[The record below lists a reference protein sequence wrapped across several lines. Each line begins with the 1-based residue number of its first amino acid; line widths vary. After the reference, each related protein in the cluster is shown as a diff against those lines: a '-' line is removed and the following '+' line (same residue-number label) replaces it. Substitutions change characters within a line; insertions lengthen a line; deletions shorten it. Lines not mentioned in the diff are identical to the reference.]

1 MKGSMSLQN
10 LDFAL
15 MAFEVANGL
24 ISIALTED
32 LGEAGDITT
41 QAILADQSP
50 IGNAVIIAKSAGVA
64 AGLPIVERVFAK
76 LAPPVQVDLR
86 AHDKDWLPPKQEVAH
101 LHGPLTSILAG
112 ERVALNFLQRLSGI
126 ATLTKKFVD
135 AVAGTKA
142 QILDTRKTTPG
153 WRILEKYAVQCGG
166 GFNHRMGL
174 HDMFL
179 VKENHITAAGTIT
192 AAVQKCRESMR
203 QRGFDQALEV
213 ETKTLAEVEEC
224 LRNGVKHLMLDN
236 MSLAEMREAVRLV
249 AGRAKLEASGNVSLD
264 NVAAIA
270 ATGVDYISIGALTH
284 SAPAMDYSLL
294 VMSMKYSIKAAVDKC
309 RV

>member
-1 MKGSMSLQN
+1 
-10 LDFAL
+10 
-15 MAFEVANGL
+15 
-24 ISIALTED
+24 
-32 LGEAGDITT
+32 
-41 QAILADQSP
+41 
-50 IGNAVIIAKSAGVA
+50 
-64 AGLPIVERVFAK
+64 
-76 LAPPVQVDLR
+76 
-86 AHDKDWLPPKQEVAH
+86 
-101 LHGPLTSILAG
+101 
-112 ERVALNFLQRLSGI
+112 
-126 ATLTKKFVD
+126 
-135 AVAGTKA
+135 
-142 QILDTRKTTPG
+142 
-153 WRILEKYAVQCGG
+153 
-166 GFNHRMGL
+166 MGL

>member
-50 IGNAVIIAKSAGVA
+50 IGNAIIIAKSAGVA

-76 LAPPVQVDLR
+76 VAPPVQVDLR

-236 MSLAEMREAVRLV
+236 MLLAEMREAVRLV